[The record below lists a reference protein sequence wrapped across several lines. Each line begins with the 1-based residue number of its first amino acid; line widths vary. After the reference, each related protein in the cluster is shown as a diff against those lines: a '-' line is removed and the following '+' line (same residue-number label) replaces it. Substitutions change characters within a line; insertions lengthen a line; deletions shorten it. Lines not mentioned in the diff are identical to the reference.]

1 MWFRVVAKLHPGKDI
16 AADLPER
23 PVIFAGEQ
31 QDLEE
36 IVGNL
41 LENAVKWSRASVALA
56 LSEEPGNRLVITVAD
71 DGPGIPP
78 ERAAEALKRGRR
90 LDERMPGTGLGLSIV
105 AELVNEY
112 GGRLTLGGRRG
123 SHRVALPPLSSY
135 SAAQLKAGG

>member
-1 MWFRVVAKLHPGKDI
+1 M
-16 AADLPER
+16 
-23 PVIFAGEQ
+23 IFAGEQ

-112 GGRLTLGGRRG
+112 GGRLSLGEAGLGGLEA
-123 SHRVALPPLSSY
+123 RVELPMAKS
-135 SAAQLKAGG
+135 